1 MAFKMKGM
9 AFKSHVDE
17 TKEYESASSNE
28 IVKVI
33 DRIREI
39 EKQMGMTAENKYT
52 KTKPNEKL
60 QKELDHLY
68 HLRKTTH
75 AD

>member
-17 TKEYESASSNE
+17 TKEYESASSDE

-39 EKQMGMTAENKYT
+39 E
-52 KTKPNEKL
+52 
-60 QKELDHLY
+60 
-68 HLRKTTH
+68 
-75 AD
+75 